1 MTKTLILLSAMTV
14 LSMAQEQKTIPS
26 DGSDLKIT
34 IYNKSMAFVN
44 DKRSINIKEGRQ
56 KLVYQGVPG
65 NVISESVIPSFEGA
79 KVNIFSQNY
88 MFNLVSQSA
97 MMKYSIDKKVEYY
110 KNSSANQEN
119 PELFKGTLIS
129 SSPAMIQDDKSGKIV
144 TIKDK
149 SQIVFSE
156 IPKGMI
162 TKPSLVWNVNAL
174 STGELDIDLKY
185 LTTGV
190 SWKSDY
196 VVNLKEKTLDLNGWI
211 TINNNSGVSYKN
223 AEITCL
229 AGEVNRAPKEERMK
243 RNMVLEK
250 SMVGSSMDKVKE
262 EAFSGYHI
270 YKIPFKET
278 IENKQK
284 KQIVFIEK
292 KEVPYKQY
300 GYAVNKY
307 FENYGE
313 QKMVFKNIV
322 EIKND
327 EQNNMGIPLPAGV
340 VRMYK
345 KDKKGETHFVGEDR
359 VGNVPKKEVVKL
371 TIGKMFDVVGN
382 KTITKF
388 KSNKYSREVETTY
401 EIRNRG
407 KETVRVVI
415 SEDIPTYGRNIT
427 VSSSCSGSCKEV
439 KKSAFRREF
448 ILELEEGE
456 VHSFTSEFNIGFH

>member
-44 DKRSINIKEGRQ
+44 DKRSIDIKEGRQ

-65 NVISESVIPSFEGA
+65 KVISESVIPLFEGV
-79 KVNIFSQNY
+79 KVDIFSQNY

-97 MMKYSIDKKVEYY
+97 MIKYSIDKEVEYY
-110 KNSSANQEN
+110 KNNAVNLES
-119 PELFKGTLIS
+119 PELFAGTLIS
-129 SSPAMIQDDKSGKIV
+129 GSPSMIKDDKSGKIITV
-144 TIKDK
+144 GNPN
-149 SQIVFSE
+149 QIVFSR

-162 TKPSLVWNVNAL
+162 TKPSLVWNVKVASRGVLN
-174 STGELDIDLKY
+174 IDLKY
-185 LTTGV
+185 LTTGI

-196 VVNLKEKTLDLNGWI
+196 VLNLKGKTLDLNGWI
-211 TINNNSGVSYKN
+211 TIYNNSGITYSD
-223 AEITCL
+223 ASITCL
-229 AGEVNRAPKEERMK
+229 AGDVNKAPRAAMEME
-243 RNMVLEK
+243 NTVLTK
-250 SMVGSSMDKVKE
+250 SRGMSMDSVKE

-270 YKIPFKET
+270 YKIPFRET

-292 KEVPYKQY
+292 KSIPYMQY
-300 GYAVNKY
+300 GYGVNNY

-313 QKMVFKNIV
+313 QKMVFKNII
-322 EIKND
+322 EFKNR
-327 EQNNMGIPLPAGV
+327 EENNLGIPLPAGI

-345 KDKKGETHFVGEDR
+345 KDKRGETHFVGEDR
-359 VGNVPKKEVVKL
+359 VGNIPNKEVVKL

-388 KSNKYSREVETTY
+388 KSDKYSREVETTY
-401 EIRNRG
+401 EVRNRG
-407 KETVRVVI
+407 EETVKVVI
-415 SEDIPTYGRNIT
+415 SENIPTYGRNIS
-427 VSSSCSGSCKEV
+427 VKSSCVGRCREI

-448 ILELEEGE
+448 VIELEEGE
-456 VHSFTSEFNIGFH
+456 VYSFKSEFKISFH